1 MGHRKTKAGNLI
13 RIQGIA
19 SRSHI
24 IEVCNG
30 GPGDKQRVV
39 TILRQGFEGFSI
51 PGGHTNGLAQ
61 CLTTRQ
67 RGLTKAQA
75 QATGTLDRVLAQHQH
90 GVVIFHLPGRGR
102 WQAGMALQ
110 VIHQVKAGLFPR
122 LNAGG
127 EIFHADQCLQ
137 LVITLQAGPWRADA
151 DHPARMAQSVADTG
165 QSGVHFEADRITV
178 WRFPAFRQSRPV

>member
-1 MGHRKTKAGNLI
+1 MGHRKAKTGNLI
-13 RIQGIA
+13 GTQGIT

-24 IEVCNG
+24 VQLRCR

-39 TILRQGFEGFSI
+39 TILRQGFEGFGI

-75 QATGTLDRVLAQHQH
+75 QTTGALDRVFAQNQH
-90 GVVIFHLPGRGR
+90 GVVTIHLAGRGR

-151 DHPARMAQSVADTG
+151 DHPAGMAQSVADTG
-165 QSGVHFEADRITV
+165 QSGVHFEADRLTV
-178 WRFPAFRQSRPV
+178 